1 MKTEGDR
8 SDKGE
13 VLVVDDTVANLKLL
27 VDLLSGHGYKV
38 RAAPNGVLALQAVDV
53 NIPDLILLDIMMPEM
68 NGYDVCKQL
77 KSQEQTRHIPIIFIS
92 ALYETFDK
100 VRGFAVGGSD
110 YITKPFQEAEVLARI
125 EHQVKLQN
133 LERELRER
141 NLQLSWEIQQRNAA
155 EREKDR
161 LIVSLQKSQRSLATA
176 QRVAGVGN
184 WELNWL
190 NRHLLLSDEM
200 FRVLGIPP
208 QLKPSYSE
216 VLKTIHPQDRSR
228 FSKILKQAIATGSS
242 YQIEGRIQR
251 PDGKIRY
258 VEAKGEVILDLRGKP
273 SKIFGTILDITTGK
287 QVKIQLEKQLVRSE
301 LLRGI
306 TEKIRSELQ
315 LEKLLDTAAQEI
327 RDAFGVSFSV
337 IHTYLE
343 NRNPPL
349 QIAAFAVAQGCQWNR
364 ELELPLD
371 ETPYAEQVKTSD
383 RCVAIN
389 DFQTD
394 PLFQPV
400 LARYPEFQVKSML
413 LVRTSYQGKPNGA
426 LVLHEC
432 GCLREWSLGEI
443 ELIETIA
450 AQVGI
455 AIAQANLLKR
465 EKQARAKLNY
475 QNQQLQQQINARI
488 ITENALKTSESKYR
502 NLVETS
508 QDLIWTIDTKGRI
521 TFINAAVRE
530 IYGYSASEAIG
541 RAFTDL
547 IHPSRWS
554 QDQEFF
560 RQILLEEQEISQYET
575 THITQAGTPIYMIL
589 NAIPLRDE
597 AGFVIGITGTASNI
611 TQLKQTQA
619 KLIETNRLQ
628 QAILN
633 SAEHTIIATDPQG
646 TILTFNAAAER
657 LLGYKAQEVTALANV
672 VIIHTR
678 EELQD
683 RADIFSAELGY
694 AIAPGFDA
702 IVARAR
708 LGVPDIREWTYLRK
722 DGSRFP
728 VWLSI
733 TALQD
738 AMGQITGFLGIGSDI
753 TDRKQAEEA
762 LKQAAIAAQMANHA
776 KSEFLANMSHELRT
790 PLNAILGFAQV
801 MADDSSLQPE
811 HQQQISIINRS
822 GSHLLELINDILEM
836 SKIEA
841 GRTTLKLE
849 PFDLGQM
856 LRDLEDMLRFKA
868 YEKNLLLLTEVSSDV
883 PLYICADQA
892 KLRQVLINILGN
904 AIKFTQTGS
913 ITLRVHRGSG
923 EFEAGNHWNSA
934 ACFLQFE
941 IEDTGPGIAPE
952 DMNLIFESFGQT
964 ETGRKSGQGTGLG
977 LPISLQFVRMM
988 GGEIQVSSV
997 LGVGSTFIFA
1007 IQVEPLHSSE
1017 VPRTQSKG
1025 VVIALAPDQP
1035 SKRILVVDDM
1045 LESRLLLV
1053 KLLGNIGFEVR
1064 EAENGQEAIAQ
1075 SLQWQPDLILM
1086 DIRMPVMDGY
1096 EATKQIKATAGT
1108 QKPAI
1113 LALTASVFEEDRSAV
1128 LAAGCDDFLC
1138 KPLEKNE
1145 LLEKIAYHLN
1155 TSYIYAPDISP
1166 YQRVTPETKNGE
1178 ISTDQLKS
1186 YLDKMPPQWVEQI
1199 YDAAAQ
1205 CSDDMILELIEEM
1218 PPDFEPAGRALT
1230 QLAENF
1236 QFHQIMHLTYSED
1249 L

>member
-1 MKTEGDR
+1 MKTEGER
-8 SDKGE
+8 SYKGE

-53 NIPDLILLDIMMPEM
+53 NTPDIILLDIMMPDI
-68 NGYDVCKQL
+68 NGYEVCKKL
-77 KSQEQTRHIPIIFIS
+77 KSQEETRHIPIIFIS
-92 ALYETFDK
+92 ALYEPFDK

-110 YITKPFQEAEVLARI
+110 YITKPFQEAEVLVRV
-125 EHQVKLQN
+125 EHQVKLQQ
-133 LERELRER
+133 LEKELRER
-141 NLQLSWEIQQRNAA
+141 NFQLSWEIQQRNAA

-161 LIVSLQKSQRSLATA
+161 LILSLQKSQRSLATA

-190 NRHLLLSDEM
+190 TRHLILSDEM
-200 FRVLGIPP
+200 FGVLGIKY
-208 QLKPSYSE
+208 QVKPSYNE
-216 VLKTIHPQDRSR
+216 ILKTIHPQDRSQV
-228 FSKILKQAIATGSS
+228 SKTLKQAIITGSS
-242 YQIEGRIQR
+242 YQMEVRIQR
-251 PDGKIRY
+251 TDGEIRY
-258 VEAKGEVILDLRGKP
+258 VEAKGEVILDLNGKP
-273 SKIFGTILDITTGK
+273 SQLFGTVLDITTRK
-287 QVKIQLEKQLVRSE
+287 QVKIQLQNQLVRSE

-327 RDAFGVSFSV
+327 RDAFGVSCTE

-343 NRNPPL
+343 TRTPPL
-349 QIAAFAVAQGCQWNR
+349 QVAAFAVAEEYQWNS

-371 ETPYAEQVKTSD
+371 QTLYTEKFLQSD
-383 RCVAIN
+383 RAVAIN
-389 DFQTD
+389 DLETD
-394 PLFQPV
+394 PLFQPL
-400 LARYPEFQVKSML
+400 LAGYPQFEVKSML
-413 LVRTSYQGKPNGA
+413 LVRTSYKGNPNGA
-426 LVLHEC
+426 LVLHQC
-432 GCLREWSLGEI
+432 DRPRDWSSGDI

-455 AIAQANLLKR
+455 AIAQANFLKR
-465 EKQARAKLNY
+465 EKQARAKLNQ
-475 QNQQLQQQINARI
+475 QNQQLQQEINARI
-488 ITENALKTSESKYR
+488 LTETALKSSESKYR

-508 QDLIWTIDTKGRI
+508 QDLIWTLDTQGKI
-521 TFINAAVRE
+521 TFVNAAVRD
-530 IYGYSASEAIG
+530 IYGYTPAEVIG
-541 RAFTDL
+541 RPFMDL
-547 IHPSRWS
+547 IHRSRWS

-560 RQILLEEQEISQYET
+560 RQILLEKQNISQYET
-575 THITQAGTPIYMIL
+575 IHVTQSGMPIYMML

-597 AGFVIGITGTASNI
+597 ADFIIGITGTASNI

-628 QAILN
+628 RAILN
-633 SAEHTIIATDPQG
+633 SADHTIIATDPQG

-657 LLGYKAQEVTALANV
+657 LLGYKAQEVTTQANV
-672 VIIHTR
+672 VILHTW
-678 EELQD
+678 EELQE
-683 RADIFSAELGY
+683 RANSLTTELGY
-694 AIAPGFDA
+694 PIAPGFDA
-702 IVARAR
+702 IVAKAR
-708 LGVPDIREWTYLRK
+708 QGVPDIREWTYLRK
-722 DGSRFP
+722 DRSRFP

-733 TALQD
+733 TALED

-753 TDRKQAEEA
+753 SDRKQAEEA

-801 MADDSSLQPE
+801 MAGDPSLQPE
-811 HQQQISIINRS
+811 HQQQIEIINRA

-841 GRTTLKLE
+841 GRTTLKTE

-868 YEKNLLLLTEVSSDV
+868 HEKNLLLLTEIDPDV
-883 PLYICADQA
+883 PLYVRADQA

-913 ITLRVHRGSG
+913 ITLRVHRSSG
-923 EFEAGNHWNSA
+923 EFESVNQGNSG

-941 IEDTGPGIAPE
+941 VEDTGAGIALE

-977 LPISLQFVRMM
+977 LPISRQFVRMM
-988 GGEIQVSSV
+988 GGDIQVSSV
-997 LGVGSTFIFA
+997 VGVGSNFIFE
-1007 IQVEPLHSSE
+1007 IQIEQVSPSD
-1017 VPRTQSKG
+1017 VPQTQSKG
-1025 VVIALAPDQP
+1025 SVIALAPNQS

-1053 KLLGNIGFEVR
+1053 KLLGNIGFEVC

-1075 SLQWQPDLILM
+1075 WLEWQPDLILM

-1096 EATKQIKATAGT
+1096 EATKQIKATAGS

-1128 LAAGCDDFLC
+1128 FAAGCDDFLR
-1138 KPLEKNE
+1138 KPLEKEE
-1145 LLEKIAYHLN
+1145 LLEKIGYHLN
-1155 TSYIYAPDISP
+1155 AGYIYTTDIPASQRLKQPTEADDISP
-1166 YQRVTPETKNGE
+1166 A
-1178 ISTDQLKS
+1178 QLKS
-1186 YLDKMPPQWVEQI
+1186 YLDQMPTQWLEQI

-1218 PPDFEPAGRALT
+1218 PPEFEPLGQALSK
-1230 QLAENF
+1230 LAENF
-1236 QFHQIMHLTYSED
+1236 QFHQIMHLTYSEE

>member
-1 MKTEGDR
+1 MKTEGER
-8 SDKGE
+8 SYKGE

-53 NIPDLILLDIMMPEM
+53 NIPDLILLDIMMPDL
-68 NGYDVCKQL
+68 NGYEVCKKL
-77 KSQEQTRHIPIIFIS
+77 KSQEETRHIPIIFIS

-125 EHQVKLQN
+125 EHQVKLQK
-133 LERELRER
+133 LERELRDR
-141 NLQLSWEIQQRNAA
+141 NFQLSWEIQKRNAA

-190 NRHLLLSDEM
+190 TRHLVLSDEM
-200 FRVLGIPP
+200 FRVLGMEP
-208 QLKPSYSE
+208 QFKPSYSE

-228 FSKILKQAIATGSS
+228 FSKILKQAIASGSS

-251 PDGKIRY
+251 PDGEIRY
-258 VEAKGEVILDLRGKP
+258 IEAKGEVLLNLNGKP
-273 SKIFGTILDITTGK
+273 SQIFGTVLDITTRK
-287 QVKIQLEKQLVRSE
+287 QVKIQLQKQLVRSE
-301 LLRGI
+301 LIRGI

-327 RDAFGVSFSV
+327 RDAFGVSCAS

-343 NRNPPL
+343 TRIPPL
-349 QIAAFAVAQGCQWNR
+349 QIAAFSVGKGCQWSR

-371 ETPYAEQVKTSD
+371 ETPYAEKFKTSD
-383 RCVAIN
+383 RPVAIN
-389 DFQTD
+389 DFHTD
-394 PLFQPV
+394 PLFQPI
-400 LARYPEFQVKSML
+400 LARYPQFQVKSML

-432 GCLREWSLGEI
+432 DRPREWSQGEI
-443 ELIETIA
+443 DLIETIA

-465 EKQARAKLNY
+465 EKQARAKLNQ
-475 QNQQLQQQINARI
+475 QNQQLQQEINARI
-488 ITENALKTSESKYR
+488 LTETALKTSESKYR

-530 IYGYSASEAIG
+530 IYGYSPAEVIG
-541 RAFTDL
+541 RSFTDL

-554 QDQEFF
+554 QDQQFF
-560 RQILLEEQEISQYET
+560 RHILIEEQEISQYES
-575 THITQAGTPIYMIL
+575 THITQAGTPIYMML

-628 QAILN
+628 KAILN

-657 LLGYKAQEVTALANV
+657 LLGYKAQEVTAQGNV
-672 VIIHTR
+672 VMIHTS
-678 EELQD
+678 EEIQE
-683 RADIFSAELGY
+683 RADTLSAELGY
-694 AIAPGFDA
+694 AVAPGFDA
-702 IVARAR
+702 IVAKAR
-708 LGVPDIREWTYLRK
+708 QGVPDLREWTYLRK

-801 MADDSSLQPE
+801 MAGDPSLQPE
-811 HQQQISIINRS
+811 HQQQIEIINRA

-868 YEKNLLLLTEVSSDV
+868 HEKNLHLLTEIAPDV
-883 PLYICADQA
+883 PLSIRADQA

-913 ITLRVHRGSG
+913 ITLRVHRGIGNFESG
-923 EFEAGNHWNSA
+923 NYWDSS

-941 IEDTGPGIAPE
+941 VEDTGPGIAPE

-964 ETGRKSGQGTGLG
+964 ETGRQSGQGTGLG
-977 LPISLQFVRMM
+977 LPISRQFVHMM
-988 GGEIQVSSV
+988 GGEIQVSSR

-1007 IQVEPLHSSE
+1007 IQVEPLAPTE

-1025 VVIALAPDQP
+1025 TVIGLAPDQP
-1035 SKRILVVDDM
+1035 SQRILVVDDL

-1075 SLQWQPDLILM
+1075 SLQWQPHLILM

-1096 EATKQIKATAGT
+1096 EATKQIKALAGS

-1128 LAAGCDDFLC
+1128 FTAGCDDFLC

-1145 LLEKIAYHLN
+1145 LLEKIGYHLN
-1155 TSYIYAPDISP
+1155 ANYIYATNISP
-1166 YQRVTPETKNGE
+1166 YHRVQPETEPKE
-1178 ISTDQLKS
+1178 ISPEQLQS
-1186 YLDKMPPQWVEQI
+1186 YLEQMPTQWLEQI

-1205 CSDDMILELIEEM
+1205 CSDDMILELIEEI
-1218 PPDFEPAGRALT
+1218 PTDLEPLGQTLSK
-1230 QLAENF
+1230 LAENF

>member
-1 MKTEGDR
+1 MKTEGGR
-8 SDKGE
+8 SYRGE

-38 RAAPNGVLALQAVDV
+38 RAAPNGLLALQAVEV
-53 NIPDLILLDIMMPEM
+53 SIPDLILLDIMMPDL
-68 NGYDVCKQL
+68 NGYDVCKHL
-77 KSQEQTRHIPIIFIS
+77 KSHEETRPIPIIFIS

-125 EHQVKLQN
+125 EHQIKLQN

-141 NLQLSWEIQQRNAA
+141 NVQLSWEIQGRNAA
-155 EREKDR
+155 EQEKDK
-161 LIVSLQKSQRSLATA
+161 LIISLQKSQKSLATA

-190 NRHLLLSDEM
+190 ARHLELSDEM
-200 FRVLGIPP
+200 FRVLGMPP
-208 QLKPSYSE
+208 QLKPSYAE
-216 VLKTIHPQDRSR
+216 VLKMIHPQDRSR
-228 FSKILKQAIATGSS
+228 FSKIIKQAIVSGSS

-251 PDGKIRY
+251 PDGEIRY
-258 VEAKGEVILDLRGKP
+258 VEAKGEVILDLHRKP
-273 SKIFGTILDITTGK
+273 IQIFGTILDITTRK
-287 QVKIQLEKQLVRSE
+287 QVKIQLEKQLIRSE

-306 TEKIRSELQ
+306 TEKIRSELR
-315 LEKLLDTAAQEI
+315 LEKLLDTAASEI
-327 RDAFGVSFSV
+327 REALGVSGTE
-337 IHTYLE
+337 IYTYLE
-343 NRNPPL
+343 SRIPSL
-349 QIAAFAVAQGCQWNR
+349 QIEAFAVAEGYQRSQ

-371 ETPYAEQVKTSD
+371 ENPYTPKFLEHD
-383 RCVAIN
+383 RCIPIPN
-389 DFQTD
+389 IQTD

-400 LARYPEFQVKSML
+400 LSRSPGFQVKSML
-413 LVRTSYQGKPNGA
+413 LVRTSYKGQPNGA
-426 LVLHEC
+426 LVLHEYDRP
-432 GCLREWSLGEI
+432 REWNLGEI

-465 EKQARAKLNY
+465 EKQARAKLNQ

-488 ITENALKTSESKYR
+488 LTETALKTSESKYR

-521 TFINAAVRE
+521 TFVNAAVRD
-530 IYGYSASEAIG
+530 IYGYSPSEAMG
-541 RAFTDL
+541 RAFTEL

-560 RQILLEEQEISQYET
+560 RKILLEKQEISQYET
-575 THITQAGTPIYMIL
+575 THITQAGTPIYMML

-628 QAILN
+628 KAILN

-657 LLGYKAQEVTALANV
+657 LLGYKAHEVTTQANV

-678 EELQD
+678 EELQE
-683 RADIFSAELGY
+683 RADTLTAELGY
-694 AIAPGFDA
+694 AVAPGFDA
-702 IVARAR
+702 IVAKAR

-738 AMGQITGFLGIGSDI
+738 AIGQITGFLGIGSDI

-801 MADDSSLQPE
+801 MAGDPSLHPE
-811 HQQQISIINRS
+811 HQQQIEIINRA

-841 GRTTLKLE
+841 GRTTLKIE

-856 LRDLEDMLRFKA
+856 LRDLEDMLQFKA
-868 YEKNLLLLTEVSSDV
+868 HEKNLLLSTEVTPNV
-883 PLYICADQA
+883 PLYIRADQA

-904 AIKFTQTGS
+904 AIKFTQRGA

-923 EFEAGNHWNSA
+923 EFEWGNHRDYSTE
-934 ACFLQFE
+934 FLQFE
-941 IEDTGPGIAPE
+941 VEDTGPGIAPE
-952 DMNLIFESFGQT
+952 EMNLIFESFGQT

-977 LPISLQFVRMM
+977 LPISRQFVRMM
-988 GGEIQVSSV
+988 GGEIQVNSV
-997 LGVGSTFIFA
+997 VGVGSTFIFV
-1007 IQVEPLHSSE
+1007 IQVEEVDPSE
-1017 VPRTQSKG
+1017 VPQTQSKG
-1025 VVIALAPDQP
+1025 MVIGLAPDQP
-1035 SKRILVVDDM
+1035 TKRILVVDDM

-1053 KLLGNIGFEVR
+1053 KLLGSIGFEVR
-1064 EAENGQEAIAQ
+1064 EAENGQEAIAT

-1086 DIRMPVMDGY
+1086 DIRMPIMDGY
-1096 EATKQIKATAGT
+1096 EATKQIKAIVGSH
-1108 QKPAI
+1108 KPAI

-1128 LAAGCDDFLC
+1128 FAAGCDDFLR
-1138 KPLEKNE
+1138 KPLEKDE
-1145 LLEKIAYHLN
+1145 LLEKIGHHLN
-1155 TSYIYAPDISP
+1155 TGYIYAPNSSP
-1166 YQRVTPETKNGE
+1166 YQRFKPEAETGE
-1178 ISTDQLKS
+1178 ISLEQLQS
-1186 YLDKMPPQWVEQI
+1186 YLGKMPPQWIAKI

>member
-1 MKTEGDR
+1 MKTEGER
-8 SDKGE
+8 SYKGE

-38 RAAPNGVLALQAVDV
+38 RAAPNGILALQAVDV
-53 NIPDLILLDIMMPEM
+53 NTPDLILLDIMMPEL
-68 NGYDVCKQL
+68 NGYDVCKKL

-110 YITKPFQEAEVLARI
+110 YITKPFQEAEILARI
-125 EHQVKLQN
+125 EHQVKLQK
-133 LERELRER
+133 LEGELRER
-141 NLQLSWEIQQRNAA
+141 NFQLSWEIQQRNAA

-161 LIVSLQKSQRSLATA
+161 LIISLQKSQRSLATA

-184 WELNWL
+184 WELNWVT
-190 NRHLLLSDEM
+190 RHLVLSDEM
-200 FRVLGIPP
+200 FRILGVKYKV
-208 QLKPSYSE
+208 KPSYGE
-216 VLKTIHPQDRSR
+216 VLKMIHPRDRRR
-228 FSKILKQAIATGSS
+228 FSQTLKQAIASGSS

-251 PDGKIRY
+251 PDGEIRY
-258 VEAKGEVILDLRGKP
+258 IEAKGEVIRDLEGKP
-273 SKIFGTILDITTGK
+273 SQIFGTILDITTRK

-327 RDAFGVSFSV
+327 RDAFGVSCCE

-343 NRNPPL
+343 SRIPPL
-349 QIAAFAVAQGCQWNR
+349 QIAAFALAQGCQWSP
-364 ELELPLD
+364 ELEIPLD
-371 ETPYAEQVKTSD
+371 KTPYTEQFLKSD
-383 RCVAIN
+383 RSVAIN
-389 DFQTD
+389 DLETD
-394 PLFQPV
+394 PLFQPL
-400 LARYPEFQVKSML
+400 LAQYPQFQVKSML
-413 LVRTSYQGKPNGA
+413 LVRTSYKGQPNGA
-426 LVLHEC
+426 LLLHHC
-432 GCLREWSLGEI
+432 ACPREWSVGEI

-455 AIAQANLLKR
+455 AIAQANFLKR
-465 EKQARAKLNY
+465 EKQARAKLN
-475 QNQQLQQQINARI
+475 QKNQQLQQEINARI
-488 ITENALKTSESKYR
+488 LTETALKTSESKYR

-521 TFINAAVRE
+521 TFVNAAVRD
-530 IYGYSASEAIG
+530 IYGYSPSEALG
-541 RAFTDL
+541 RSFTEL
-547 IHPSRWS
+547 IHPSRWA
-554 QDQEFF
+554 QDQQFF

-575 THITQAGTPIYMIL
+575 THITQAGTPIYMML

-597 AGFVIGITGTASNI
+597 GGFVIGITGTASNI

-657 LLGYKAQEVTALANV
+657 LLGYNAQEVTAQANV
-672 VIIHTR
+672 VILHTR
-678 EELQD
+678 EELHE
-683 RADIFSAELGY
+683 RADTLTAELGY
-694 AIAPGFDA
+694 PIAPGFDA
-702 IVARAR
+702 IVANAR
-708 LGVPDIREWTYLRK
+708 HGVPDIREWTYLRK

-728 VWLSI
+728 VLLSI

-738 AMGQITGFLGIGSDI
+738 TMGQITGFLGIGSDI
-753 TDRKQAEEA
+753 TDRKQGEEA
-762 LKQAAIAAQMANHA
+762 LKQAAIAAEMANHA

-801 MADDSSLQPE
+801 MAGDPSLQPE
-811 HQQQISIINRS
+811 HQQQIEIINRA

-841 GRTTLKLE
+841 GRTSLKLE

-868 YEKNLLLLTEVSSDV
+868 HEKNLLLITEVASDV
-883 PLYICADQA
+883 PLYIRADQP

-913 ITLRVHRGSG
+913 ITLRVHHGSG
-923 EFEAGNHWNSA
+923 DCESLNQRDSCP
-934 ACFLQFE
+934 CFLGFE
-941 IEDTGPGIAPE
+941 VEDTGSGIAPE

-964 ETGRKSGQGTGLG
+964 EMGRKSGQGTGLG
-977 LPISLQFVRMM
+977 LPISRQFVRMM
-988 GGEIQVSSV
+988 GGEIQVSSI
-997 LGVGSTFIFA
+997 LGVGSNFTFA
-1007 IQVEPLHSSE
+1007 IQVEPVHPSE
-1017 VPRTQSKG
+1017 VPQTQSKG
-1025 VVIALAPDQP
+1025 SVIGLAPDQP
-1035 SKRILVVDDM
+1035 TKRILVVDDM

-1053 KLLGNIGFEVR
+1053 KLLGSIGFEVH

-1075 SLQWQPDLILM
+1075 WLQWQPHLILM

-1096 EATKQIKATAGT
+1096 EATKQIKSTPRSHT
-1108 QKPAI
+1108 TAI

-1128 LAAGCDDFLC
+1128 FAAGCDDFLR
-1138 KPLEKNE
+1138 KPLEKDE
-1145 LLEKIAYHLN
+1145 LLEKIGYHLKVD
-1155 TSYIYAPDISP
+1155 YIYADELHPFKKLKQETETEEISP
-1166 YQRVTPETKNGE
+1166 
-1178 ISTDQLKS
+1178 DLLKS
-1186 YLDKMPPQWVEQI
+1186 YLEQMPTHWIEQI
-1199 YDAAAQ
+1199 YEAAAQ
-1205 CSDDMILELIEEM
+1205 CSDDMILSLIEEM
-1218 PPDFEPAGRALT
+1218 PPDFEPVGRALSK
-1230 QLAENF
+1230 LAENF
-1236 QFHQIMHLTYSED
+1236 QFHQIMNLTYSEE

>member
-1 MKTEGDR
+1 MKTEGER
-8 SDKGE
+8 SYKGE

-38 RAAPNGVLALQAVDV
+38 RAAPNGLLALQAVEV
-53 NIPDLILLDIMMPEM
+53 NIPDLILLDIMMPDL
-68 NGYDVCKQL
+68 NGYEVCKRL
-77 KSQEQTRHIPIIFIS
+77 KSQEESRHIPIIFIS

-125 EHQVKLQN
+125 EHQVKLQK
-133 LERELRER
+133 LEGELRER
-141 NLQLSWEIQQRNAA
+141 NFQLSWEIQQRNAA

-190 NRHLLLSDEM
+190 TRHLVLSDEM

-208 QLKPSYSE
+208 QLKPSFAE
-216 VLKTIHPQDRSR
+216 VLKTIHPHDRSQ
-228 FSKILKQAIATGSS
+228 FSKTLKQAIATGSS

-251 PDGKIRY
+251 PDGEILY
-258 VEAKGEVILDLRGKP
+258 IEAKGEVILDLNGKP
-273 SKIFGTILDITTGK
+273 SQIFGTILDITTRK
-287 QVKIQLEKQLVRSE
+287 QVKIQLQKQLVRSE

-327 RDAFGVSFSV
+327 RDAFGVSCSE
-337 IHTYLE
+337 IHTYRE
-343 NRNPPL
+343 ARNPPL
-349 QIAAFAVAQGCQWNR
+349 QIAAYAVAQGCHGCR

-371 ETPYAEQVKTSD
+371 ETPYADQFKTSD
-383 RCVAIN
+383 RSVAIN
-389 DFQTD
+389 DLQSD

-400 LARYPEFQVKSML
+400 LARYPKFQVKSML
-413 LVRTSYQGKPNGA
+413 LVRTSYKGQPNGA
-426 LVLHEC
+426 LVLHEYDRP
-432 GCLREWSLGEI
+432 REWSLGET

-455 AIAQANLLKR
+455 AIAQANFLKR
-465 EKQARAKLNY
+465 EKQARTKLNQ

-488 ITENALKTSESKYR
+488 LTETALKTSESKYR

-508 QDLIWTIDTKGRI
+508 QDLIWTIDTKGRL
-521 TFINAAVRE
+521 TFVNAAVRE
-530 IYGYSASEAIG
+530 IYGYTPSEAIG
-541 RAFTDL
+541 RSFTDL

-575 THITQAGTPIYMIL
+575 THITQAGTPVYMML

-628 QAILN
+628 KAILN

-657 LLGYKAQEVTALANV
+657 LLGYKAQEVTAQANV
-672 VIIHTR
+672 VMLHTR
-678 EELQD
+678 EELQE
-683 RADIFSAELGY
+683 RAATLTAELGY

-702 IVARAR
+702 IVAKAR
-708 LGVPDIREWTYLRK
+708 QGVPDIREWTYLRK
-722 DGSRFP
+722 DRSRFP

-738 AMGQITGFLGIGSDI
+738 TMGQITGFLGIGSDI

-762 LKQAAIAAQMANHA
+762 LKQAAIAAEMANHA

-801 MADDSSLQPE
+801 MAGDPSLQPE
-811 HQQQISIINRS
+811 HQQQIEIINRA

-849 PFDLGQM
+849 SFDLGLM

-868 YEKNLLLLTEVSSDV
+868 HEKNLLLITKVASEV
-883 PLYICADQA
+883 PLYIRADQA

-904 AIKFTQTGS
+904 AIKFTQKGS
-913 ITLRVHRGSG
+913 ITLRVHQRNGECESG
-923 EFEAGNHWNSA
+923 IHRDSP

-941 IEDTGPGIAPE
+941 VEDTGSGIAPE

-964 ETGRKSGQGTGLG
+964 EMGRKSGQGTGLG
-977 LPISLQFVRMM
+977 LPISRQFVRMM
-988 GGEIQVSSV
+988 GGEIQVSSI

-1007 IQVEPLHSSE
+1007 IQVEPVPASE
-1017 VPRTQSKG
+1017 VPPTQSKG
-1025 VVIALAPDQP
+1025 TVMGLAPDQP

-1045 LESRLLLV
+1045 LESRLLLIQ
-1053 KLLGNIGFEVR
+1053 LLGNIGFEVR
-1064 EAENGQEAIAQ
+1064 EAENGQEAIAA

-1096 EATKQIKATAGT
+1096 EATKQIKAIAGN

-1113 LALTASVFEEDRSAV
+1113 LALTAGVFEEDRSAV
-1128 LAAGCDDFLC
+1128 LAAGCDDFLR
-1138 KPLEKNE
+1138 KPLEKDE
-1145 LLEKIAYHLN
+1145 LFEKIGSHLN
-1155 TSYIYAPDISP
+1155 VNYIYDPDISP
-1166 YQRVTPETKNGE
+1166 YHRLNSEREAGE
-1178 ISTDQLKS
+1178 ISSDQLKS
-1186 YLDKMPPQWVEQI
+1186 YLERMPTQWIEKI

-1205 CSDDMILELIEEM
+1205 CSDDMIIELIEEM
-1218 PPDFEPAGRALT
+1218 PPDFEPAGRALS

-1236 QFHQIMHLTYSED
+1236 QFHQIMHLTYAED